1 MGHDM
6 GGRVDPHGEALVWCM
21 KCSELYAVPSGTETF
36 EPLQAGK
43 ERHGKVRKN
52 VENHPQAR
60 RGKGARQERGRME
73 SRRGKKSHWD
83 RVQEA
88 EGGI

>member
-6 GGRVDPHGEALVWCM
+6 GGRVDPHGEALVCCM

-43 ERHGKVRKN
+43 ERHGKMKIILKLEEGRVPDRNAEGWK
-52 VENHPQAR
+52 VE
-60 RGKGARQERGRME
+60 GE
-73 SRRGKKSHWD
+73 KKSHWE